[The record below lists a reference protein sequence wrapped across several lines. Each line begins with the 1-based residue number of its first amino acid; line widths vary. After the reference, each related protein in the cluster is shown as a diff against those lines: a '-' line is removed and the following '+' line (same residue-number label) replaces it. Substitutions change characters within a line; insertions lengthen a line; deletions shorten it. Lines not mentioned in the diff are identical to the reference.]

1 MNKVGIKKTTKAPIF
16 LFFWLVG
23 LVSLSLHAQI
33 HMTKGFVFEDRNGN
47 GMKDPGEIGISNVTV
62 SDQQNTANTD
72 SSGAFYLEGSDD
84 FPYVFISM
92 PTGYQGQYY
101 YTKASEM
108 LFPVQKTK
116 IPRRFKFIH
125 ASDTHIDSLNL
136 PRMER
141 FRQLSDSIGP
151 AFIIITGDL
160 IRDALRV
167 NETIAS
173 NYFRMYTEEINK
185 FNVPVYSCVGNH
197 ELFGIE
203 RDKSLVSSD
212 HPLYGKKMYRK
223 FLGPDYYSFNY
234 GGLHF
239 ISIDAL
245 DFQNLY
251 YFGGVDSLQL
261 KWLENDLRSIPK
273 ETPIIT
279 FNHIPFVSPGFS
291 FQDFESDP
299 FYGPQLLM
307 QNHVLH
313 HRHLVYNFKQV
324 QNRIGDRPYPLA
336 LAGHYHAAQEGI
348 VLGTKTKFA
357 QTSAITRPNVFDYN
371 GFKVHSGF
379 TVYEVEDRKIIS
391 STFVPLN
398 IE

>member
-1 MNKVGIKKTTKAPIF
+1 MNKAGIKKLIKTFGF
-16 LFFWLVG
+16 LFFLVG
-23 LVSLSLHAQI
+23 LASQSLLAQI
-33 HMTKGFVFEDRNGN
+33 PVTKGFVFEDRNGN
-47 GMKDPGEIGISNVTV
+47 GLMDPGESGIANVTV
-62 SDQQNTANTD
+62 SDQQSTTNTD
-72 SSGAFYLEGSDD
+72 KNGAFDLMVSND
-84 FPYVFISM
+84 FPYVFITM
-92 PTGYQGQYY
+92 PTGFKGPYY
-101 YTKASEM
+101 YAKASEM
-108 LFPVQKTK
+108 LFPIQKIK
-116 IPRRFKFIH
+116 IANRFKFIH

-141 FRQLSDSIGP
+141 FRQLSDSIG
-151 AFIIITGDL
+151 AEFIIITGDL

-167 NETIAS
+167 NENVAS
-173 NYFRMYTEEINK
+173 NYYKLYLDEIKK
-185 FNVPVYSCVGNH
+185 FTIPVYSCVGNH

-203 RDKSLVSSD
+203 RDKSLVGSD

-223 FLGPDYYSFNY
+223 YLGPDYYSFNY

-239 ISIDAL
+239 ISFDAV

-251 YFGGVDSLQL
+251 YFGGVDTLQL
-261 KWLENDLRSIPK
+261 NWLENDLKNLPK

-307 QNHVLH
+307 QNKVLH
-313 HRHLVYNFKQV
+313 HRHLVYNFKEV
-324 QNRIGDRPYPLA
+324 QKRIGDRPYPLA
-336 LAGHYHAAQEGI
+336 LAGHYHAAQEGR
-348 VLGTKTKFA
+348 VLGTETKFA

-371 GFKVHSGF
+371 GFTVHSGF

-398 IE
+398 ME